1 MILSVIQSSHGD
13 LHHLLDSVKNG
24 KRDVLRRKSATLA
37 VRRLLRGR
45 VLGCWDLWCCLAY
58 NVFLLTLLF
67 HIFFFYII
75 NWCGN
80 YKHFDYLKPKKIAD
94 LSCSLFSF

>member
-1 MILSVIQSSHGD
+1 MILSIIQSFHGD
-13 LHHLLDSVKNG
+13 LHHLLGFVKNE

-45 VLGCWDLWCCLAY
+45 VQGCYDLWRSLAY
-58 NVFLLTLLF
+58 IVFLSTLLF
-67 HIFFFYII
+67 KIFFFYII

-80 YKHFDYLKPKKIAD
+80 YKH
-94 LSCSLFSF
+94 LFI